1 MPHAKE
7 GRLLQVGLPFYLI
20 ICLNLHKKKMK
31 KIVALLMFTAVLF
44 GCKNYYVHQDF
55 GQKTEAH
62 KTIAIL
68 PFDVI
73 TTGKKPSNLTDE
85 QLNQLIDAE
94 RVAFQISLYNQ
105 ILTSTNGGKRPI
117 NIEVQNFDIT
127 NDLILKSGMTLAQ
140 ASKENPVKM
149 ADLLGVDAVQKT
161 RVQKTRYLSDLASFG
176 IDLGQEILDNI
187 PGLGTITDNVPMN
200 IDKTNDI
207 DVSSS
212 IINRKDQSTLYTYAI
227 KQEIDYN
234 TTSTEMVEFINRRI
248 AKTFPYRQ
256 EK

>member
-1 MPHAKE
+1 
-7 GRLLQVGLPFYLI
+7 
-20 ICLNLHKKKMK
+20 
-31 KIVALLMFTAVLF
+31 
-44 GCKNYYVHQDF
+44 
-55 GQKTEAH
+55 
-62 KTIAIL
+62 
-68 PFDVI
+68 
-73 TTGKKPSNLTDE
+73 
-85 QLNQLIDAE
+85 
-94 RVAFQISLYNQ
+94 
-105 ILTSTNGGKRPI
+105 
-117 NIEVQNFDIT
+117 
-127 NDLILKSGMTLAQ
+127 MTLEQ

-256 EK
+256 DK